1 MISDV
6 YRAPEPHHL
15 NHHAAQLP
23 LWDEE
28 SAQFA
33 VSLRHSPRARRV
45 AVRINAGGLVEL
57 VVPRGVAEHHAWS
70 FLESR
75 SDWVRHHV
83 ARRRAAMPPLQEFPP
98 RLLSLPL
105 LGETWRIFQAGGGGR
120 PRLVV
125 THAPP
130 ATGDRRSAAA
140 PTMGVLELRG
150 QGTVQD
156 WRRCLLAWLK
166 RRALPALAERLAE
179 QARRHDF
186 TYSAVKVR
194 CQRTRW
200 GSCSAR
206 GVITLNLALLFQAE
220 DVVRYLLCH
229 ELAHT
234 RHLNHSAR
242 FWRCVA
248 ACEPRWR
255 ALDVALVQ
263 GWRHVPAWLAGAP

>member
-1 MISDV
+1 V
-6 YRAPEPHHL
+6 YRAPEPHFPSPHE
-15 NHHAAQLP
+15 AQLP
-23 LWDEE
+23 LWGEE

-83 ARRRAAMPPLQEFPP
+83 ERRRAAMPPPQEFPP
-98 RLLSLPL
+98 RLLRLPL
-105 LGETWRIFQAGGGGR
+105 LGENWRIFRAGGEGR

-125 THAPP
+125 THAPG
-130 ATGDRRSAAA
+130 ATVARRSTAE
-140 PTMGVLELRG
+140 GVLELRG
-150 QGTVQD
+150 QGTAQD

-166 RRALPALAERLAE
+166 RRALPALADRLAE
-179 QARRHDF
+179 QARLHDF
-186 TYSAVKVR
+186 TFSMVKLR

-206 GVITLNLALLFQAE
+206 GVITLNLALLFQPE

-248 ACEPRWR
+248 SCEPRWR
-255 ALDVALVQ
+255 ALDAQLVR
-263 GWRHVPAWLAGAP
+263 GWRHVPAWLVAAP